1 MVSVSSYQKDNN
13 AGNNDFMRHI
23 QFYIMSDNSFFII
36 GVSRSVDGLAER
48 QPFMVNNINMSM
60 YCSGQAFALYNDYF
74 SIPRDQDCLKV
85 IIADKDYLS
94 VVALAIS
101 SDKVRDTLFIP
112 SNQCTEECLKNIIEV
127 KSNRYRYNCMLPK
140 FTLLGSITS
149 REKRVCYYLYHGFSM
164 KLIGII
170 MGIHPKTVS
179 GYRTRIM
186 RKIGCKSKG
195 DFNQTLIKYFRLCL
209 DK

>member
-1 MVSVSSYQKDNN
+1 MCVDAYPKESN
-13 AGNNDFMRHI
+13 AGSVASVRNI
-23 QFYIMSDNSFFII
+23 QFYIMSDNNFFVI
-36 GVSRSVDGLAER
+36 GISRSIDVLTESR
-48 QPFMVNNINMSM
+48 PLEVNNINMKK
-60 YCSGQAFALYNDYF
+60 YRSGQAFALYNDYF
-74 SIPRDQDCLKV
+74 SILRNQDCLRV

-94 VVALAIS
+94 VVALALS
-101 SDKVRDTLFIP
+101 SDKIRNTLFIP
-112 SNQCTEECLKNIIEV
+112 SNQCTEECLKNIIDV
-127 KSNRYRYNCMLPK
+127 KNNRYRYNTMLPG
-140 FTLLGSITS
+140 FTLLGTINS
-149 REKRVCYYLYHGFSM
+149 REKRVCYYFYHGFSM

-195 DFNQTLIKYFRLCL
+195 EFNQTLIKYFRLCL